1 MSLSFA
7 DDVSLNLL
15 QRMKEGGFDFARF
28 HPIDFFAIF
37 ADERRARQAA
47 DRFHGESLNA
57 QVMPHEDGGWH
68 LQVSKVMFATHA
80 TIDDFESDLEAVV
93 LPLGGQLDGWG
104 VTQEVTRTHA

>member
-47 DRFHGESLNA
+47 DQFHGESLNA

-80 TIDDFESDLEAVV
+80 TIDDFETDLEAVV
-93 LPLGGQLDGWG
+93 APLGGQLDGWG
-104 VTQEVTRTHA
+104 VTQEIARTHA